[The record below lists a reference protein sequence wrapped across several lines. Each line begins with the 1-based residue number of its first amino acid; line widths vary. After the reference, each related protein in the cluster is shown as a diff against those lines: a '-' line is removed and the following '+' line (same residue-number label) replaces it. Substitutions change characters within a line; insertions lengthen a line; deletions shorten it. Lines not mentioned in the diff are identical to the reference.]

1 MEFYQQCANYETWH
15 PRTLKGY
22 WWKVLYF
29 LLPAYLQ
36 KKVQRV
42 QNVATSFVIN
52 RYCTENDV
60 LKLGWLSTLERTQL
74 HLLRNIH
81 QAIYSKTFWPEYI
94 ALEIYIP
101 GRNLWSSVAPWL
113 TIPLA
118 KGTFQESSADVSSFM
133 EEVKN
138 YWDPKHLYVLNKSN

>member
-113 TIPLA
+113 TISTSKRNIPRVISWRQFIYGRGEKLLRSKA
-118 KGTFQESSADVSSFM
+118 SLCIE
-133 EEVKN
+133 
-138 YWDPKHLYVLNKSN
+138 